1 MQRKIKK
8 QFYVNNDENDKLKKK
23 AEAACMD
30 EATLLRTLIDEY
42 VPTMPPGKFKD
53 AMGELKLKLNDLE
66 LRNDSNE
73 LKTVIAELKNIVSSL
88 EAIYWQ

>member
-8 QFYVNNDENDKLKKK
+8 QFYVNSDENEMIKRK
-23 AEAACMD
+23 AEESCMD

-42 VPTMPPGKFKD
+42 RPTLPPAKFMKL
-53 AMGELKLKLNDLE
+53 MNNLKEKLSELPKENDNNKLLLEVNSMLNDIE
-66 LRNDSNE
+66 E
-73 LKTVIAELKNIVSSL
+73 L